1 MKKIGIIFL
10 FFLLFD
16 IYSFASSLD
25 NKEELYIDW
34 IDGRIYSSTTITS
47 KMDYTF
53 IKNSLAKINDAKERA
68 KINYYSI
75 LKKINMR
82 DSMSV
87 VDYIELSSEKSRE
100 LFSLIDSAKLETIR
114 YPSVNSIEIV
124 YYIDMYGDNSIMDII
139 MKGQK
144 IYTEELKGY
153 MGYSY
158 NNNYTGIIIDARGDL
173 SSFNERIIVKIKPSI
188 FLAIKD
194 NEGNLV
200 FNEYNV
206 LPEVI
211 KNRGMVKYSYNIYE
225 DNIDRVGKN
234 PLRIVAYGAADED
247 GSILI
252 VAQNDAKKMLAS
264 NQSRDAIKNGKVVVV
279 IDK

>member
-1 MKKIGIIFL
+1 MKKLTIFL
-10 FFLLFD
+10 FFVLLNSYF
-16 IYSFASSLD
+16 FANSSD
-25 NKEELYIDW
+25 NKDYLYIDW
-34 IDGRIYSSTTITS
+34 INGRIYSSTRITS

-53 IKNSLAKINDAKERA
+53 IKDSLAKINDAKERA

-75 LKKINMR
+75 LKRINMQ

-100 LFSLIDSAKLETIR
+100 LFALIDSAKLETIR
-114 YPSVNSIEIV
+114 YPSVNSVEIV
-124 YYIDMYGDNSIMDII
+124 YYIEMYGDNSLMDII
-139 MKGQK
+139 MKEQK

-158 NNNYTGIIIDARGDL
+158 NNNYTGIIIDARGKL
-173 SSFNERIIVKIKPSI
+173 NTFNDKIMVKIKPSI
-188 FLAIKD
+188 FLSVRD

-211 KNRGMVKYSYNIYE
+211 KNRGMVKYSYDIYE
-225 DNIDRVGKN
+225 DNFDRVGKH
-234 PLRIVAYGAADED
+234 PLRVVAYSAADED

-252 VAQNDAKKMLAS
+252 VTQNDAKKMLAS
-264 NQSRDAIKNGKVVVV
+264 LQSREAIKNGKIVVV
-279 IDK
+279 IDR